1 MPRGEP
7 LPLPFWPMA
16 RRWSATEGAVASFLW
31 TCRERAELGREGLF
45 AMTAE
50 TVALGLPEAW
60 GLERVTV
67 GLEGLQGRGWVLC
80 DRGWMFIT
88 SAMEHVKVSGDRT
101 VQAAVNR
108 VKDAPRDSFL
118 WTAFADV
125 ARDHAPE
132 LFERLFLIQALAPT
146 AADDCPKVGAE
157 LAPTVSPKLAPK
169 EAEFSDDSPQLVHA
183 REASTPVGAP
193 TPGGMRDTTHVNP
206 LEWRLSLGLSVEE
219 MAAECAVT
227 VEAVRAAEAGFV
239 EIPVGGT
246 TISVAAESPEGR
258 TKSGYGS
265 GEAA

>member
-132 LFERLFLIQALAPT
+132 LFERLFLIQALAPNE
-146 AADDCPKVGAE
+146 ADDCPKDGAE
-157 LAPTVSPKLAPK
+157 RAPTVSPKLAPK
-169 EAEFSDDSPQLVHA
+169 EAELAGDSPQLVHA
-183 REASTPVGAP
+183 REASTPADASARP
-193 TPGGMRDTTHVNP
+193 SMRDTTYVNP
-206 LEWRLSLGLSVEE
+206 LDWRLSLGLSIQE
-219 MAAECAVT
+219 MAETCGVAP
-227 VEAVRAAEAGFV
+227 EAVIAAEAGFV
-239 EIPVGGT
+239 EIPAGGT
-246 TISVAAESPEGR
+246 TSSVAAESPEGR
-258 TKSGYGS
+258 TKSGFGS